1 MIKNQ
6 QPTRYVFGHEEL
18 KRKIEKVSHLD
29 ELFSEV
35 ARFVVEH
42 QSCSMNSIQKQFG
55 IGFNRAQDIVK
66 SLIDTGIVEDAQGTK
81 AKEVQV
87 SLYDLEDVLK
97 DILS

>member
-1 MIKNQ
+1 
-6 QPTRYVFGHEEL
+6 
-18 KRKIEKVSHLD
+18 
-29 ELFSEV
+29 
-35 ARFVVEH
+35 
-42 QSCSMNSIQKQFG
+42 MNSIQKQFG

-87 SLYDLEDVLK
+87 SLYDLDDVLK